1 MEPAP
6 IKFGTDGWRAI
17 IGADYTVE
25 NVRLLTQAVAQYWLE
40 AHPAEAGRGFV
51 VAFDTRFNAEMFA
64 AAAAEVLAGN
74 GIPVALTDAP
84 TPTPVFAHAIVN
96 RQAGGG
102 ITLTASHNPFAYQGY
117 KVRSAY
123 GGATPP
129 EELAQVEQAL
139 GGLQP
144 RDIRSMPLAQAQAEG
159 LCRQFD
165 PAPDYV
171 ADIGRLVDL
180 EGLRAWAGTLV
191 VDAMYGAG
199 RDWFSNI
206 LHRGTLGVYDLHNE
220 RNPMFPG
227 LHNPEPIP
235 GNLQDLCGLVPR
247 MGAQLGLATDG
258 DADRLGACDEKG
270 RFLNQLTVMS
280 LLALYLLEVRG
291 QRGPIVKTFT
301 SSGMLNRLG
310 ERFDVPVYETPVGF
324 KYVAPK
330 MLETNAL
337 LGGEESGGY
346 AFRGHVPERDGI
358 LAGLFLLDYVVQSGR
373 SPSEL
378 VEHLFDM
385 VGPHHYDRLDLDF
398 PQEER
403 ANIAARLQACEPTKL
418 ANGDVVNRRT
428 GDGFHF
434 TLQDGAWVCVRF
446 SGTEPIM
453 RIYAEAESEARVQA
467 LIQAARALAGV

>member
-1 MEPAP
+1 MEPPP

-17 IGADYTVE
+17 IGADYTVA
-25 NVRLLTQAVAQYWLE
+25 NVRLLTQAVAQHWLA
-40 AHPAEAGRGFV
+40 AHPAEAERGFV
-51 VAFDTRFNAEMFA
+51 VAYDTRFNAELFA
-64 AAAAEVLAGN
+64 EAAAEVLAGN
-74 GIPVALTDAP
+74 GVPVALTDAP

-129 EELAQVEQAL
+129 EELAAIEHVL
-139 GGLQP
+139 GELQP
-144 RDIRSMPLAQAQAEG
+144 RDVRSRPLPQAEKQG
-159 LCRQFD
+159 LCKRIS
-165 PAPDYV
+165 PASAYL
-171 ADIGRLVDL
+171 AHISRLLDL
-180 EGLRAWAGTLV
+180 EGLRAWDGTLV

-206 LHRGTLGVYDLHNE
+206 LQGGSLRVYDLHNE

-235 GNLQDLCGLVPR
+235 GNLQALFSIARR

-258 DADRLGACDEKG
+258 DADRLGACDENG
-270 RFLNQLTVMS
+270 EFLNQLTVMS
-280 LLALYLLEVRG
+280 LLALYFLEVRG
-291 QRGPIVKTFT
+291 HRGPIVKTFT

-310 ERFDVPVYETPVGF
+310 ERFDVPVHATPVGF

-330 MLETNAL
+330 MLETDAL

-373 SPSEL
+373 SPAEL
-378 VEHLFDM
+378 VEHLFSL

-403 ANIAARLQACEPTKL
+403 ANITARLQAHVPTHI
-418 ANGDVVNRRT
+418 ANGAVVNRRT
-428 GDGFHF
+428 DDGFHYA
-434 TLQDGAWVCVRF
+434 LQDGAWVCVRF

-453 RIYAEAESEARVQA
+453 RIYAEGESPEQVQA
-467 LIQAARALAGV
+467 LIQVARALAGV

>member
-1 MEPAP
+1 MDSSP

-17 IGADYTVE
+17 VGADYTVA
-25 NVRLLTQAVAQYWLE
+25 NVRLLTQAVAQYWLV
-40 AHPAEAGRGFV
+40 AHPAEAERGFV
-51 VAFDTRFNAEMFA
+51 VAYDTRYNAEMFA

-74 GIPVALTDAP
+74 GIPVALTRAP
-84 TPTPVFAHAIVN
+84 TPTPVFSHAIVN

-102 ITLTASHNPFAYQGY
+102 ITLTASHNPFDYQGY
-117 KVRSAY
+117 KVRSGY

-129 EELAQVEQAL
+129 EELAKIETIL
-139 GGLQP
+139 DGLHP
-144 RDIRSMPLAQAQAEG
+144 RDVRALTLAQAQQQG
-159 LCRQFD
+159 LYEPFD
-165 PAPDYV
+165 PAPAYL
-171 ADIGRLVDL
+171 AHIGRLLDL
-180 EGLRAWAGTLV
+180 EGLRAWDGTLV

-206 LHRGTLGVYDLHNE
+206 LQGGSLRVYDLHNE

-235 GNLQDLCGLVPR
+235 GNLHDLFSIVR
-247 MGAQLGLATDG
+247 HMGAQLGLANDG
-258 DADRLGACDEKG
+258 DADRLGACDENG
-270 RFLNQLTVMS
+270 EFLNQLTVIS

-291 QRGPIVKTFT
+291 QRGPLVKTFT
-301 SSGMLNRLG
+301 SSTMLNRLG
-310 ERFDVPVYETPVGF
+310 EIFGVPVHETPVGF
-324 KYVAPK
+324 KFVAPK
-330 MLETNAL
+330 MLETDAL

-373 SPSEL
+373 TPTEL
-378 VEHLFDM
+378 VEHLFDK
-385 VGPHHYDRLDLDF
+385 VGPHCYDRLDLDF
-398 PQEER
+398 PPEER
-403 ANIAARLQACEPTKL
+403 AQITARMQAHAPAKL
-418 ANGDVVNRRT
+418 ANSEVVESRT
-428 GDGFHF
+428 QDGFHY

-453 RIYAEAESEARVQA
+453 RIYAEAGSSEQVQA

>member
-17 IGADYTVE
+17 IGADYTVA
-25 NVRLLTQAVAQYWLE
+25 NVRLLTQAVAQYWKK
-40 AHPAEAGRGFV
+40 AHPAAAERGFV
-51 VAFDTRFNAEMFA
+51 VAYDTRFNAEMFTTA
-64 AAAAEVLAGN
+64 AVEVLAGN
-74 GIPVALTDAP
+74 GIPVALTAAP

-102 ITLTASHNPFAYQGY
+102 ITLTASHNPFDYQGY
-117 KVRSAY
+117 KVRSGY

-129 EELAQVEQAL
+129 EELAEIEKLL
-139 GGLQP
+139 GALQP
-144 RDIRSMPLAQAQAEG
+144 RDVRSLTVAQAEQQG
-159 LCRQFD
+159 LCVRFD
-165 PAPDYV
+165 PALSYLRH
-171 ADIGRLVDL
+171 IGRLLDL
-180 EGLRAWAGTLV
+180 EGLRAWEGTLV
-191 VDAMYGAG
+191 VDVMYGAG

-206 LHRGTLGVYDLHNE
+206 LQGGSLRVYDLHNE
-220 RNPMFPG
+220 RNPMFPD

-235 GNLQDLCGLVPR
+235 ANLQDLCGLVPR

-270 RFLNQLTVMS
+270 GFLNQLTVMS
-280 LLALYLLEVRG
+280 LLALYLLEARN

-301 SSGMLNRLG
+301 SSTMLTRLG
-310 ERFDVPVYETPVGF
+310 ERFDVPVHETPVGF

-330 MLETNAL
+330 MLETDAL

-358 LAGLFLLDYVVQSGR
+358 LAGLFLLDYVVQSGKT
-373 SPSEL
+373 PTEL
-378 VEHLFDM
+378 VEHLFSL
-385 VGPHHYDRLDLDF
+385 VGPHYYDRLDLDF

-403 ANIAARLQACEPTKL
+403 ANITARIQAHEPTKL
-418 ANGDVVNRRT
+418 ANSEVVESRAQ
-428 GDGFHF
+428 DGFYYALH
-434 TLQDGAWVCVRF
+434 DGAWVCVRF

-453 RIYAEAESEARVQA
+453 RIYAEADSEARVQA

>member
-1 MEPAP
+1 MESAP

-17 IGADYTVE
+17 IGADYTVA
-25 NVRLLTQAVAQYWLE
+25 NVRLLTQAVAQYWLT
-40 AHPAEAGRGFV
+40 AHPAEAERGFI
-51 VAFDTRFNAEMFA
+51 VAYDTRFNAEMFA

-74 GIPVALTDAP
+74 GIPVALTTTP

-102 ITLTASHNPFAYQGY
+102 ITLTASHNPFDYQGY
-117 KVRSAY
+117 KVRSGY

-129 EELAQVEQAL
+129 EELAEIEKLL
-139 GGLQP
+139 GALQP
-144 RDIRSMPLAQAQAEG
+144 PDVRSLSIAQAEQQG
-159 LCRQFD
+159 LCKRFD
-165 PAPDYV
+165 PAPAYL
-171 ADIGRLVDL
+171 AHIGRLLDL
-180 EGLRAWAGTLV
+180 EGLRAWDGTLV
-191 VDAMYGAG
+191 VDVMYGAG

-206 LHRGTLGVYDLHNE
+206 LQGGSLRVYDLHNE

-235 GNLQDLCGLVPR
+235 GNLQDLFSLVPR

-258 DADRLGACDEKG
+258 DADRLGACNEDG
-270 RFLNQLTVMS
+270 GFLNQLTVMS
-280 LLALYLLEVRG
+280 LLALYLLEARG

-301 SSGMLNRLG
+301 SSSMLNRLG
-310 ERFDVPVYETPVGF
+310 EHFDVPVHETPVGF

-330 MLETNAL
+330 MLETDAL

-358 LAGLFLLDYVVQSGR
+358 LAGLLLLDYVVQSGK
-373 SPSEL
+373 SPTEL
-378 VEHLFDM
+378 VEHLFSL
-385 VGPHHYDRLDLDF
+385 VGPHYYDRLDLDF

-403 ANIAARLQACEPTKL
+403 AHITARIQAHEPTKL
-418 ANGDVVNRRT
+418 ANGEVVNRRT
-428 GDGFHF
+428 EDGFHYA
-434 TLQDGAWVCVRF
+434 LQDGAWVCVRF

>member
-6 IKFGTDGWRAI
+6 IRFGTDGWRAI

-40 AHPAEAGRGFV
+40 AHPAEAERGFV
-51 VAFDTRFNAEMFA
+51 VAYDTRFNAEMFA
-64 AAAAEVLAGN
+64 SAAAEVLAGN

-96 RQAGGG
+96 RRAGGG

-129 EELAQVEQAL
+129 EELAKIEQVLRA
-139 GGLQP
+139 LQP
-144 RDIRSMPLAQAQAEG
+144 RDIRSKSLAQAREEG
-159 LCRQFD
+159 LCQQFD
-165 PAPDYV
+165 AAPDYV
-171 ADIGRLVDL
+171 AHIGRLVDL
-180 EGLRAWAGTLV
+180 EGLRAWDGTLV

-199 RDWFSNI
+199 RDWFSDI
-206 LHRGTLGVYDLHNE
+206 LHSGSLRVYDLHNE

-235 GNLQDLCGLVPR
+235 GNLQDLFSIVSQ

-258 DADRLGACDEKG
+258 DADRLGACDEEG

-280 LLALYLLEVRG
+280 LLALYLLEVRE
-291 QRGPIVKTFT
+291 QRGPTVKTFT

-373 SPSEL
+373 SPAEL

-403 ANIAARLQACEPTKL
+403 ANIAARIQACEPTKL
-418 ANGDVVNRRT
+418 ANGEVVNRRT
-428 GDGFHF
+428 EDGFHF

-467 LIQAARALAGV
+467 LLQAARALAGV

>member
-1 MEPAP
+1 MESAP

-17 IGADYTVE
+17 IGADYTVD
-25 NVRLLTQAVAQYWLE
+25 NVRLLTQAVAQYWLD
-40 AHPAEAGRGFV
+40 AQPAEAKHGFV
-51 VAFDTRFNAEMFA
+51 VAYDTRFNAEMFA
-64 AAAAEVLAGN
+64 EAAAEVLAGN
-74 GIPVALTDAP
+74 GMPVALTNKP

-117 KVRSAY
+117 KVRSEY

-129 EELAQVEQAL
+129 EELARIEEILSAL
-139 GGLQP
+139 HP
-144 RDIRSMPLAQAQAEG
+144 RDVRSLPIAQAEKQS
-159 LCRQFD
+159 LCVRFD
-165 PAPDYV
+165 PAVSYRRQL
-171 ADIGRLVDL
+171 GRLLDL
-180 EGLRAWAGTLV
+180 EGLRAWDGTLV

-206 LHRGTLGVYDLHNE
+206 LQDGSLRVYDLHNE

-235 GNLQDLCGLVPR
+235 GNLLALFGLVPR

-258 DADRLGACDEKG
+258 DADRLGACDEQG
-270 RFLNQLTVMS
+270 QFLNQLTVMS

-291 QRGPIVKTFT
+291 RRGPIVKTFT

-310 ERFDVPVYETPVGF
+310 ERFDVPVHETPVGF
-324 KYVAPK
+324 KFVAPK
-330 MLETNAL
+330 MLETDAL

-373 SPSEL
+373 TPSEL
-378 VEHLFDM
+378 VEHLFDL
-385 VGPHHYDRLDLDF
+385 VGPHSYDRLDLDF

-403 ANIAARLQACEPTKL
+403 AHITARIQAHEPTKL
-418 ANGDVVNRRT
+418 ANSAVVNRRT
-428 GDGFHF
+428 EDGFHYA
-434 TLQDGAWVCVRF
+434 LEDGAWVCVRF

>member
-17 IGADYTVE
+17 IGADYTVD
-25 NVRLLTQAVAQYWLE
+25 NVRVLTQAVAQHWLE
-40 AHPAEAGRGFV
+40 AHPAEAERGFV
-51 VAFDTRFNAEMFA
+51 VAYDTRFNAELFA

-74 GIPVALTDAP
+74 GIPVALTETP

-102 ITLTASHNPFAYQGY
+102 ITLTASHNPFDYQGY

-129 EELAQVEQAL
+129 EELARIEEILSTLRPSDV
-139 GGLQP
+139 
-144 RDIRSMPLAQAQAEG
+144 RSLALAQAEKQS
-159 LCRQFD
+159 LCIKFD
-165 PAPDYV
+165 AAVSYRKH
-171 ADIGRLVDL
+171 IGRLVDL
-180 EGLRAWAGTLV
+180 DGLQVWDGTLV

-206 LHRGTLGVYDLHNE
+206 LQGGSLRIFDLHNE

-235 GNLQDLCGLVPR
+235 ANLQDLFGLVPR

-270 RFLNQLTVMS
+270 AFLNQLTVMS

-291 QRGPIVKTFT
+291 LRGPIVKTFT
-301 SSGMLNRLG
+301 SSSMLNRLG
-310 ERFDVPVYETPVGF
+310 ERFSVPVHETPVGF
-324 KYVAPK
+324 KFVAPK
-330 MLETNAL
+330 MLETDAL

-373 SPSEL
+373 TPSEL

-385 VGPHHYDRLDLDF
+385 VGPHYYDRLDLDF

-403 ANIAARLQACEPTKL
+403 ARITERIQAHEPAQL
-418 ANGDVVNRRT
+418 ANAKVVESRT
-428 GDGFHF
+428 ADGFHYS
-434 TLQDGAWVCVRF
+434 LQGGAWVCVRF

-453 RIYAEAESEARVQA
+453 RIYAEAGSPGQVQA

>member
-1 MEPAP
+1 MESSPP
-6 IKFGTDGWRAI
+6 RFGTDGWRAV

-25 NVRLLTQAVAQYWLE
+25 NVRLLTQAVAQYWQE
-40 AHPAEAGRGFV
+40 AHPDEAARGFV
-51 VAFDTRFNAEMFA
+51 VAYDTRFNAEMFA
-64 AAAAEVLAGN
+64 EAAAEVLAAN
-74 GIPVALTDAP
+74 GIPAALAESP
-84 TPTPVFAHAIVN
+84 TPTPVFAHAIIN

-102 ITLTASHNPFAYQGY
+102 ITLTASHNPFDYQGY

-129 EELAQVEQAL
+129 EELAKIEEILDAL
-139 GGLQP
+139 HP
-144 RDIRSMPLAQAQAEG
+144 RDVRSLALAQAEAQG
-159 LCRQFD
+159 LCARFD
-165 PAPDYV
+165 PAPAYLRH
-171 ADIGRLVDL
+171 IGGLVDL
-180 EGLRAWAGTLV
+180 GGLRAWDGTLV

-199 RDWFSNI
+199 INWFSRI
-206 LHRGTLGVYDLHNE
+206 LQGGSLRVYDLHNE

-235 GNLQDLCGLVPR
+235 GNLQDLFSIVR
-247 MGAQLGLATDG
+247 QMGAQLGLATDG
-258 DADRLGACDEKG
+258 DADRLGACDENG
-270 RFLNQLTVMS
+270 AFLNQLTVIS
-280 LLALYLLEVRG
+280 LLALYLLEARG

-301 SSGMLNRLG
+301 SSAMLDRLG
-310 ERFDVPVYETPVGF
+310 EHFDVPVHETPVGF

-330 MLETNAL
+330 MLETGAL

-358 LAGLFLLDYVVQSGR
+358 LAGLFLLDYVVR
-373 SPSEL
+373 TERTPSEL
-378 VEHLFDM
+378 VERLFSL

-403 ANIAARLQACEPTKL
+403 ANITARLHAHAPTKL
-418 ANGDVVNRRT
+418 ANSDVVQSRT
-428 GDGFHF
+428 EDGFHY

-453 RIYAEAESEARVQA
+453 RVYAEAGSPDQVRA

>member
-17 IGADYTVE
+17 IGADYTVD
-25 NVRLLTQAVAQYWLE
+25 NVRLLTQAVAQHWLA
-40 AHPAEAGRGFV
+40 AHPAEAERGFV
-51 VAFDTRFNAEMFA
+51 VAYDTRFNAEMFA

-74 GIPVALTDAP
+74 GIPVALTETP

-102 ITLTASHNPFAYQGY
+102 ITLTASHNPFDYQGY

-129 EELAQVEQAL
+129 EELAQVEEILSTLHA
-139 GGLQP
+139 
-144 RDIRSMPLAQAQAEG
+144 RDVRSLSLAQAENQS
-159 LCRQFD
+159 LCVRFD
-165 PAPDYV
+165 PAVSYQRHL
-171 ADIGRLVDL
+171 GRMLDL
-180 EGLRAWAGTLV
+180 EGLRAWDGTLV

-206 LHRGTLGVYDLHNE
+206 LQGGSLRIYDLHNE
-220 RNPMFPG
+220 RNPMFPNM
-227 LHNPEPIP
+227 HNPEPIP
-235 GNLQDLCGLVPR
+235 GNLQDLFGLVPR

-270 RFLNQLTVMS
+270 AFLNQLTVMS

-291 QRGPIVKTFT
+291 LRGPIVKTFT
-301 SSGMLNRLG
+301 SSSMLNRLG
-310 ERFDVPVYETPVGF
+310 EHFSVPVHETPVGF
-324 KYVAPK
+324 KFVAPK
-330 MLETNAL
+330 MLKTDAL

-358 LAGLFLLDYVVQSGR
+358 LAGLFLLDYVVHSGR
-373 SPSEL
+373 TPSEL
-378 VEHLFDM
+378 VEHLFEL
-385 VGPHHYDRLDLDF
+385 VGPHYYDRLDLDF

-403 ANIAARLQACEPTKL
+403 AHITERIQAHEPAKL
-418 ANGDVVNRRT
+418 ANVEVVESRT
-428 GDGFHF
+428 EDGFLYA
-434 TLQDGAWVCVRF
+434 LQGGAWVCVRF

-453 RIYAEAESEARVQA
+453 RIYAEGGSPEQVQA

>member
-1 MEPAP
+1 MESAP
-6 IKFGTDGWRAI
+6 ITFGTDGWRAV
-17 IGADYTVE
+17 IGADYTLE
-25 NVRLLTQAVAQYWLE
+25 NVRLLTQAVAQHWQA
-40 AHPAEAGRGFV
+40 AHPDEAARGMV
-51 VAFDTRFNAEMFA
+51 VAYDTRFNAEMFA

-74 GIPVALTDAP
+74 GIPAALTHAP

-102 ITLTASHNPFAYQGY
+102 ITLTASHNPFDYQGY

-129 EELAQVEQAL
+129 DELAQIERIANGLHERDVRAL
-139 GGLQP
+139 
-144 RDIRSMPLAQAQAEG
+144 SLAQARQQG
-159 LCRQFD
+159 LYVEFDAAPAYLRQ
-165 PAPDYV
+165 
-171 ADIGRLVDL
+171 IGELVDL
-180 EGLRAWAGTLV
+180 GGLRAWDGTLV

-206 LHRGTLGVYDLHNE
+206 LQGGSLRVYDLHNE

-235 GNLQDLCGLVPR
+235 GNLHDLFSIVR
-247 MGAQLGLATDG
+247 QMGAQVGLATDG
-258 DADRLGACDEKG
+258 DADRLGACDEEG

-280 LLALYLLEVRG
+280 LLALYLLEARG
-291 QRGPIVKTFT
+291 LRGPIVKTFT

-310 ERFDVPVYETPVGF
+310 ERFDVPVHETPVGF
-324 KYVAPK
+324 KFVAPK
-330 MLETNAL
+330 MLATNAL

-373 SPSEL
+373 APSEL
-378 VEHLFDM
+378 VEHLFSL

-403 ANIAARLQACEPTKL
+403 PNITARLRAHAPTKL
-418 ANGDVVNRRT
+418 ANGAVART
-428 GDGFHF
+428 RDEDGFHY
-434 TLQDGAWVCVRF
+434 TLDDGAWVCVRF

-453 RIYAEAESEARVQA
+453 RVYAEAESEARVQA
-467 LIQAARALAGV
+467 LIQAARALSGV